1 MGASNRRAVIKW
13 VVFDLDMTLLDT
25 FRGFYKAFVECVDE
39 HGVAPPSSFEL
50 FLADYEENLLRTYT
64 PRHVDPF
71 MFWRRCWSIY
81 MERKDF
87 GQPIPGM
94 IDALNEL
101 RREGRSTLVATGRE
115 IESSLIMR
123 ELEAIGVS
131 INPLYSLGD
140 LGRGTKMDLLKHI
153 IRIHGIQPNQT
164 AYITDTPHDALAG
177 ASVGFHPIGF
187 ASWTSRFRGARIAR
201 SAEEVIQAVHELDE
215 AKD

>member
-1 MGASNRRAVIKW
+1 MGINNRRGVIRW

-25 FRGFYKAFVECVDE
+25 FKGFYKAFVECVE
-39 HGVAPPSSFEL
+39 ESGVDPPNSFES

-71 MFWRRCWSIY
+71 QFWRRCWSIY

-94 IDALNEL
+94 IEAMNEM

-115 IESSLIMR
+115 IESGLIMR

-140 LGRGTKMDLLKHI
+140 LGHGTKLDLLRHV

-187 ASWTSRFRGARIAR
+187 ASWTSKFQGVRIAK
-201 SAEEVIQAVHELDE
+201 SAEEVIRAVHDLD
-215 AKD
+215 